1 MRKILLDNIFKIC
14 NLGGRSPY
22 VVGVD
27 IGTSSMK
34 IVGMNLAQRPSVLFY
49 SLIELPKNYTDSYLT
64 ETIKKALKDNNFSS
78 KDAALTFSDESVI
91 IRRIELPHMPQGEI
105 IDALRWKAKELLPFD
120 IQNSPLGF
128 EALGEFQ
135 KEDGSKVLDV
145 IFAAVSKDVI
155 DRNIKI
161 LKEALLNVVSVG
173 VIPFGLENILNAAP
187 EIDAS
192 KTVLVADIGYAKTG
206 ISILKN
212 KRLEFVRLI
221 PLGSGNISEALQG
234 KILSEKGEVA
244 FSPEEAEGL
253 KRRLGVSYEEV
264 ALENGISSITIL
276 SMMRPVLEQLSK
288 EIRRSVEYYVQEF
301 GKDDVQEIYLVGGGS
316 NLKNLDKYLGEE
328 LKVPV
333 RKMKVPSA
341 VDLSRTGLNNADASS
356 FIPLI
361 GVILGCS
368 SHMNLLPHEYRAEKI
383 EFIEKVSLRL
393 TATIMAMMLLVS
405 FLFTKFR
412 VDDYNRRL
420 KSAPVQK
427 NILAQVKDLKDRVKE
442 REVLMEQAS
451 MSETPLEYIMRELSN
466 MIPSDTVLETLDID
480 NKAKMLNMKGS
491 FYGPRSSAQEVLTKF
506 MEDLEKSR
514 YFKDAQLSSLAGSRS
529 GGEEISSFEITS
541 ILE

>member
-1 MRKILLDNIFKIC
+1 MDNIFKIC

-356 FIPLI
+356 FIPLV
-361 GVILGCS
+361 GVILGCN